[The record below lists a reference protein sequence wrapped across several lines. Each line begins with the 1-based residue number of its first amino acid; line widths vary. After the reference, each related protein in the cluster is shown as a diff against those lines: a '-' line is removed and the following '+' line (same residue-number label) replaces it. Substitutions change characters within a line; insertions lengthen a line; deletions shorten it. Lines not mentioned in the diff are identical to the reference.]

1 MIEPDGRARCG
12 YKWCGKLFKAPE
24 FVKKHLRTKHESLAA
39 DVTIQCAKP
48 YMWDRYCS
56 ECIYDRPLPSI
67 PVETAYDVEYR
78 TVKDILHRCSN
89 AANIHTVVK
98 INNISNNNSNN
109 NTNNNNNQQKSHFNN
124 RDRDRDRGDN
134 RNDRGHTNNRD
145 NNYNNRD
152 SRNKSD
158 RGGDRNNRRNS
169 GTGTGSGTGSNN
181 SNSITNT
188 PNTNT
193 NDNPNKR
200 NLTSYTDVDAPQV

>member
-98 INNISNNNSNN
+98 INN

>member
-98 INNISNNNSNN
+98 INN

-200 NLTSYTDVDAPQV
+200 NLTSYTDGDAPQV